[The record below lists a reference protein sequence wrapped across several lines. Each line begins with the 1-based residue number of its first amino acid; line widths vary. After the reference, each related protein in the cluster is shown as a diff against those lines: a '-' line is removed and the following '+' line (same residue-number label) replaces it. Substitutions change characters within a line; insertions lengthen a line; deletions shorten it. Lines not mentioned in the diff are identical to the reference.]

1 MIKNTNNDK
10 INTALIIVGLFL
22 EQHRF
27 NPKDCDKIF
36 LNSSFRG
43 HFVDF
48 QMVIS
53 IDYYWPI

>member
-22 EQHRF
+22 KQHRF
-27 NPKDCDKIF
+27 NSKVCDKIF
-36 LNSSFRG
+36 LNSSFSG

>member
-1 MIKNTNNDK
+1 MIKKKINNDK
-10 INTALIIVGLFL
+10 INTAVIIVGLFL

-27 NPKDCDKIF
+27 NSKDCDKIF

-43 HFVDF
+43 LFVDF

-53 IDYYWPI
+53 ID